1 MSKVINKYPDWVE
14 KYRGKGKTIRKTA
27 YGYGLYKC
35 TSVYDKE
42 KGYPRSIQEFL
53 GVIDEEKGFIPKVK
67 RNPNPK
73 YIEYGL
79 STFIMLNFKREL
91 KRSAYGS
98 GKDERLIKV
107 GVINFIF
114 NSYSKQLIKH
124 SYLTYLDD
132 DVLNYID
139 SVNPKRVNTISKKID
154 ELFKSKIIDETDRLN
169 LINILKL
176 SVIDPET
183 LIKPVISEDIKD
195 IVNKAGLKLW

>member
-14 KYRGKGKTIRKTA
+14 KYRAKGKTIRKTA

-67 RNPNPK
+67 RNPSPK

-169 LINILKL
+169 LINILRL

>member
-53 GVIDEEKGFIPKVK
+53 GIIDEEKGFIPKVK
-67 RNPNPK
+67 KNSSPE

-79 STFIMLNFKREL
+79 SSFIMLNFKREL
-91 KRSAYGS
+91 NRCAYGS
-98 GKDERLIKV
+98 SGNDSLIKL
-107 GVINFIF
+107 GVIDFIF
-114 NSYSKQLIKH
+114 NTYSKELIKH

-132 DVLNYID
+132 DVFTYID
-139 SVNPKRVNTISKKID
+139 SVNPKRVKTISKKID
-154 ELFKSKIIDETDRLN
+154 ELFKSKITNDVDRLN
-169 LINILKL
+169 LINILRL
-176 SVIDPET
+176 SVIDPVT
-183 LIKPVISEDIKD
+183 LVKPIISVKMKDVI
-195 IVNKAGLKLW
+195 NKAGLKLW

>member
-14 KYRGKGKTIRKTA
+14 KYRDKGKTIRKTA

-53 GVIDEEKGFIPKVK
+53 GVIDKEKGFIPKVK
-67 RNPNPK
+67 KNSSPE

-79 STFIMLNFKREL
+79 STFIMLNFKREI
-91 KRSAYGS
+91 KRCAYGS
-98 GKDERLIKV
+98 NKDERLIKL
-107 GVINFIF
+107 GIINFIF
-114 NSYSKQLIKH
+114 GTYSKQLVNH
-124 SYLTYLDD
+124 SYLTYKDD

-139 SVNPKRVNTISKKID
+139 SVNLKRVNTVSKKID
-154 ELFKSKIIDETDRLN
+154 ELFKSKINDEKDRLD

-183 LIKPVISEDIKD
+183 LIKPVINEDIKD
-195 IVNKAGLKLW
+195 IIYKAGLKLW

>member
-53 GVIDEEKGFIPKVK
+53 GIIDEEKGFIPKVK
-67 RNPNPK
+67 KNSSPE

-79 STFIMLNFKREL
+79 SRFIMLNFKREIY
-91 KRSAYGS
+91 RCAYGS
-98 GKDERLIKV
+98 KGNDPLIKL
-107 GVINFIF
+107 GVIDFIF
-114 NSYSKQLIKH
+114 DTYSKELIKH

-132 DVLNYID
+132 DVFTYID
-139 SVNPKRVNTISKKID
+139 SVNPKRVKTISKKID
-154 ELFKSKIIDETDRLN
+154 ELFKSKITNDIDRLN
-169 LINILKL
+169 LINILRL
-176 SVIDPET
+176 SVIDPVT
-183 LIKPVISEDIKD
+183 LVKPIIGEKTKDVI
-195 IVNKAGLKLW
+195 NKAGLKLW

>member
-53 GVIDEEKGFIPKVK
+53 GVIDKDKGFIPKVK
-67 RNPNPK
+67 KNSSPK

-79 STFIMLNFKREL
+79 STFIMLNFKREI
-91 KRSAYGS
+91 KRCAYGS
-98 GKDERLIKV
+98 GKDERLIKI
-107 GVINFIF
+107 GIINFIF
-114 NSYSKQLIKH
+114 DTYSKQLVKH

-132 DVLNYID
+132 DILNYVD
-139 SVNPKRVNTISKKID
+139 SVNQKRVKTISKKID
-154 ELFKSKIIDETDRLN
+154 ELFKLKIQDEKERLD

-176 SVIDPET
+176 SVIDKET
-183 LIKPVISEDIKD
+183 LIKPVISEEIKD
-195 IVNKAGLKLW
+195 IIDKAGLKLW

>member
-67 RNPNPK
+67 KNSSPE

-79 STFIMLNFKREL
+79 STFIILNFKREI
-91 KRSAYGS
+91 KRCAYGS
-98 GKDERLIKV
+98 GKDERLIKL

-114 NSYSKQLIKH
+114 DTYSKQLVNH
-124 SYLTYLDD
+124 SYLTYKDD
-132 DVLNYID
+132 DVLNYVD
-139 SVNPKRVNTISKKID
+139 SVNPRRVNTISKKID
-154 ELFKSKIIDETDRLN
+154 ELFKSKINDEKDRLN

-183 LIKPVISEDIKD
+183 LIKPIINEDIKE
-195 IVNKAGLKLW
+195 IVYKAGLKLW

>member
-67 RNPNPK
+67 RNSSPE

-169 LINILKL
+169 LINILRL

>member
-53 GVIDEEKGFIPKVK
+53 GIIDEEKGFIPKVK
-67 RNPNPK
+67 KNSSPE

-79 STFIMLNFKREL
+79 SSFIMLNFKREL
-91 KRSAYGS
+91 YRCAYGS
-98 GKDERLIKV
+98 NSNDPLIKL
-107 GVINFIF
+107 GVIDFIF
-114 NSYSKQLIKH
+114 DTYSKELIKH

-132 DVLNYID
+132 DVFTYID
-139 SVNPKRVNTISKKID
+139 SVNPKRVKTISKKID
-154 ELFKSKIIDETDRLN
+154 ELFKSKFTNDIDRLN
-169 LINILKL
+169 LINILRL
-176 SVIDPET
+176 SVIDPFT
-183 LIKPVISEDIKD
+183 LVKPIIGEKTKD
-195 IVNKAGLKLW
+195 IINKAGLKLW